1 MTLRMQRKENQSKN
15 NDKDEQPNG
24 GSVSTGHLQGT
35 TLLSGA

>member
-1 MTLRMQRKENQSKN
+1 MTLRMQRKENQSK